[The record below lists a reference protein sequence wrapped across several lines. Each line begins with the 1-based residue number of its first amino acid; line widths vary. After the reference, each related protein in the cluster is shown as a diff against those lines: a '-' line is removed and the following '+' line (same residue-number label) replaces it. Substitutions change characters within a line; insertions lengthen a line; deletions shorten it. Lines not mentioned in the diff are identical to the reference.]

1 MGQYVINGVPVN
13 LREDVPTAADAKR
26 AAGSPAGD
34 WVMAT
39 MPGGQVVKLNDTD
52 VLPSQAEDF
61 SIVPA
66 FQYGC

>member
-1 MGQYVINGVPVN
+1 MGTYLINGEVVDI
-13 LREDVPTAADAKR
+13 RQDVPTAADAKR
-26 AAGSPAGD
+26 AVGSSAND

-52 VLPSQAEDF
+52 ALPAQAEDL

-66 FQYGC
+66 FQYGR

>member
-1 MGQYVINGVPVN
+1 MGQYVINGVVVDIRQEP
-13 LREDVPTAADAKR
+13 PTAADLKR
-26 AAGSPAGD
+26 AAGSQSGD

-52 VLPSQAEDF
+52 LVPSAAEDL

-66 FQYGC
+66 FQYGN

>member
-1 MGQYVINGVPVN
+1 MGKYVINGEVVD
-13 LREDVPTAADAKR
+13 LREDAPTAADVKR
-26 AAGSPAGD
+26 ATGSPQAD

-52 VLPSQAEDF
+52 RLPAEAEDL

-66 FQYGC
+66 FQYGH

>member
-1 MGQYVINGVPVN
+1 MGTYLINGEVVD
-13 LREDVPTAADAKR
+13 LRQDVPTAADAKR
-26 AAGSPAGD
+26 AAGSSAND

-52 VLPSQAEDF
+52 VLPAQAEDL

-66 FQYGC
+66 FQYGR